1 MDGSVLG
8 GVNGSTLIDGV
19 TDDIDNSSKGF
30 RTDGDENGCTSV
42 VDYLTS
48 DETVCGVE
56 SDGSHVVTTEMLSDL
71 EHKTVLSVSDLES
84 VEDGRQLAIELHVD
98 DGTDHLG
105 NSSY

>member
-1 MDGSVLG
+1 MDGSVHG
-8 GVNGSTLIDGV
+8 CVNGTALINGV

-71 EHKTVLSVSDLES
+71 EHETVLSAADLKC
-84 VEDGRQLAIELHVD
+84 VENGRKCAIELDVH
-98 DGTDHLG
+98 DGTDDL
-105 NSSY
+105 